1 MKIKKWIGALLA
13 AVVIVAGVQ
22 MPGEVRAESDMA
34 GSETPED
41 SELESP
47 EGFTEKK
54 VVVLDPGHG
63 GREAGAYAVH
73 NGHVYR
79 EEEINWKISCY
90 TMEELKK
97 YPHIEVH
104 LTRTKNQ
111 TKSLVSRVLTAK
123 SYHADLL
130 VSQHINDGGSPY
142 PKGASVL
149 ISKGTYRPYL
159 SEKEKLLGKYVIEEL
174 GKLGI
179 TKRYPGTGGME
190 YRLSEDGSRY
200 PNGALRDYYGIVA
213 QSVEQNI
220 PGVII
225 EHAFVTNA
233 SDAARY
239 FRTNKQLKK
248 LGQAD
253 ARAIVRYLEKT
264 SSQEEKKDT
273 VKPNR
278 KNGWKQKENSYYYYI
293 RGVAQ
298 KKRVLHLDDG
308 TYYVGKTGK
317 RYYGWTTV
325 NGSRYYFD
333 KENEGKACTGWK
345 EIGGTLYC
353 FKASGELYRDTQ
365 LFTKSGKIYLFNA
378 AGKRNSGWYTWHQNK
393 YYIDQNGCAHTS
405 WLSLD
410 GKWYYFDTK
419 TGAMYKKCTVKT
431 KNGETFT
438 FNAKGVCTNRE

>member
-34 GSETPED
+34 GSESSED

-90 TMEELKK
+90 IMEELKK
-97 YPHIEVH
+97 YPYIEVH
-104 LTRTKNQ
+104 LTRTKKQ

-213 QSVEQNI
+213 IFWKPEWIFHMADAFADGSPLHGITFATHSCILAQKDHILFSCEDIGRHNALDKVIGYALRHNI
-220 PGVII
+220 DLHQCMVYSSGRIPTDMTLKVI
-225 EHAFVTNA
+225 HAGIPILSSKA
-233 SDAARY
+233 SPTSEAIDLAKKYHLTLICAAR
-239 FRTNKQLKK
+239 
-248 LGQAD
+248 
-253 ARAIVRYLEKT
+253 
-264 SSQEEKKDT
+264 
-273 VKPNR
+273 
-278 KNGWKQKENSYYYYI
+278 
-293 RGVAQ
+293 
-298 KKRVLHLDDG
+298 
-308 TYYVGKTGK
+308 
-317 RYYGWTTV
+317 
-325 NGSRYYFD
+325 
-333 KENEGKACTGWK
+333 
-345 EIGGTLYC
+345 
-353 FKASGELYRDTQ
+353 RDRMKV
-365 LFTKSGKIYLFNA
+365 FTK
-378 AGKRNSGWYTWHQNK
+378 
-393 YYIDQNGCAHTS
+393 
-405 WLSLD
+405 
-410 GKWYYFDTK
+410 
-419 TGAMYKKCTVKT
+419 
-431 KNGETFT
+431 
-438 FNAKGVCTNRE
+438 